1 MSFIENP
8 ARWIMIFLALALG
21 ALAYWMSWALD
32 RIEVAIVEKKHGT
45 AAAAHTVGPVPTTM
59 RRLSPAA
66 WQEGSRFLRPATD
79 EEAFLHGPFEKEN
92 LGGAEEAGRSLPF
105 TSSVPSVAILMR
117 AGTNALHTFDL
128 PRAERCFRTAAS
140 EDAQCAGA
148 WLGLAIAS
156 ETRPGRAGY
165 FLDKAEAATGKSP
178 LELSWITAYRSFFSS
193 AENGELAGRFSA
205 LAGAFDSIASA
216 QEQDPTARL
225 FAIRYRIL
233 AHHLTDA
240 AMPDVAATDALL
252 NALANDVGVQQVA
265 HYGVLLWLKTDARR
279 ALEYAH
285 QLFPE
290 APVTRRLAAAPR
302 EALGE
307 WNVANP
313 LLSASGGSTNNPE
326 EFENTRIL
334 AWALY
339 HQGNPDAAL
348 KLADELRSL
357 PRQPRFTPD
366 QQPDPDQGDLFIEA
380 RRLRAQLM
388 MAAGKW
394 EDLARS
400 DALTALDEAGCKLAS
415 AQTHYWRAIAYAA
428 QGFAQNANNQLD
440 ELRQVTGEI
449 SGDTALDRHRALAEG
464 MTRGAEAFI
473 ELASGHV
480 SPYVGDIIDVP
491 AVALAPFLAK
501 AGDRTQAQQLL
512 EKDLLNQPASKPLI
526 AMLQAAKDGKPIVTP
541 TGTAAGDP
549 GPSMVLANNPQPAP
563 GFTLPDE
570 TGSTVGMEK
579 WAGQPVLII
588 FQAGGARA
596 EDAGPLK
603 ELRTHAP
610 SFAHFGIPIVV
621 VSTEEASMLLEALGL
636 TGTPS
641 PKLPFNMLS
650 DRQQFAFKSWGCYDN
665 YLDKPVHGAF
675 LVDRQGN
682 ILWSNISHQ
691 SCVRP
696 EYLLLESQRLLA
708 LQKEKENPPADQG
721 NPATPTQGAGAE
733 AALPPAAPAPADAAA
748 PASAPIPT
756 PTDAPKSN

>member
-8 ARWIMIFLALALG
+8 ARWIMIFLALILAALV
-21 ALAYWMSWALD
+21 YWMAWALD
-32 RIEVAIVEKKHGT
+32 RIQVAIVEKKSGP
-45 AAAAHTVGPVPTTM
+45 AAAAHTLGPVPTTM
-59 RRLSPAA
+59 RRISLAA
-66 WQEGSRFLRPATD
+66 WQGGGRFVRPATD

-92 LGGAEEAGRSLPF
+92 LGSAEEAGRSLPF
-105 TSSVPSVAILMR
+105 TSSVPSVALLMR

-128 PRAERCFRTAAS
+128 PRAERCFRTAVS

-156 ETRPGRAGY
+156 ETRPGRADY

-178 LELSWITAYRSFFSS
+178 LELSWITAYRAFFSS
-193 AENGELAGRFSA
+193 AENGELTGRFSA

-216 QEQDPTARL
+216 QEQDPAARL

-233 AHHLTDA
+233 AHHLMDA
-240 AMPDVAATDALL
+240 ALPDVAATDALL

-279 ALEYAH
+279 ALERAH

-290 APVTRRLAAAPR
+290 APVARRLAAAPR

-307 WNVANP
+307 WNVANQ
-313 LLSASGGSTNNPE
+313 LLSASDGATDNPE
-326 EFENTRIL
+326 EFENIQLL
-334 AWALY
+334 AWSLY
-339 HQGNPDAAL
+339 HQGNTDAAL
-348 KLADELRSL
+348 QLADELRSL
-357 PRQPRFTPD
+357 PRLPRFTPD
-366 QQPDPDQGDLFIEA
+366 QQPDADQGDLFIEA

-394 EDLARS
+394 DDLARS

-449 SGDTALDRHRALAEG
+449 SGDTALDRHRALAEE

-501 AGDRTQAQQLL
+501 AGDHAQAQQLL
-512 EKDLLNQPASKPLI
+512 EKDLLNQPASKPLS
-526 AMLQAAKDGKPIVTP
+526 AMLQAAKEGRPIVTS
-541 TGTAAGDP
+541 TGTAAGDS
-549 GPSMVLANNPQPAP
+549 GLSMVLANPQPAP

-579 WAGQPVLII
+579 WAGQPVLVI

-596 EDAGPLK
+596 DDAAPLK
-603 ELRTHAP
+603 ELRTHTP

-621 VSTEEASMLLEALGL
+621 VSTEEATMLLEALGL

-665 YLDKPVHGAF
+665 HLEKPVHGAF
-675 LVDRQGN
+675 LIDRQGS

-708 LQKEKENPPADQG
+708 LQKEKENPPVDQG
-721 NPATPTQGAGAE
+721 NPVPPTEGAGAQ
-733 AALPPAAPAPADAAA
+733 AIPPAPAPAPAPTSTEAAKA
-748 PASAPIPT
+748 
-756 PTDAPKSN
+756 N